1 MPEKFTKWDVT
12 EHLRSIERA
21 CGYLEACLEE
31 SPGDGGL
38 IRAALGKIALAK
50 EKGRLNLEF
59 EPGEEGLLQALAES
73 GNLSY
78 ATVQELARLLGLQL
92 RITA

>member
-1 MPEKFTKWDVT
+1 MPEKFTKWDAT
-12 EHLRSIERA
+12 EHLRTVECA
-21 CGYLEACLEE
+21 CGLLEACLEE
-31 SPGDGGL
+31 SPGDGNL
-38 IRAALGKIALAK
+38 IRAALGKIAQAK
-50 EKGRLNLEF
+50 EKGRLHLEF
-59 EPGEEGLLQALAES
+59 EPGEAALLQTLAEN